1 MVNDLNECVL
11 EKALA
16 LFTNLV
22 GLHIVGC
29 PKVDHVAT
37 LQLTSH
43 VPLLESLSL
52 TTSVSY
58 QTRILSNYLK
68 LWNNAFLSFRKTLGR
83 WSFHLHRFAIWEIW
97 QSMPDIVLHR
107 HLLLPFLPLFSPISN
122 FHHLHWH
129 HLLSNFQSEKLSL
142 ERLSSH
148 SYLKIMAIVFKN

>member
-52 TTSVSY
+52 TTSVSC
-58 QTRILSNYLK
+58 
-68 LWNNAFLSFRKTLGR
+68 
-83 WSFHLHRFAIWEIW
+83 
-97 QSMPDIVLHR
+97 
-107 HLLLPFLPLFSPISN
+107 
-122 FHHLHWH
+122 
-129 HLLSNFQSEKLSL
+129 
-142 ERLSSH
+142 
-148 SYLKIMAIVFKN
+148 